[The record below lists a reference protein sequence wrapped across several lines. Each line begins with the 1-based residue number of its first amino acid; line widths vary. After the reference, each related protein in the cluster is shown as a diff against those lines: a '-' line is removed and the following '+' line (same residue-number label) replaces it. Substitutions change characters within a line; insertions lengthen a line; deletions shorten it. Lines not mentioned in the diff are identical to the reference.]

1 MRYAQISTQPSW
13 KRKKRVNLIGQ
24 QPVERQKLLRVAE
37 VLTLLGFLHSVE
49 YFADFHL
56 ALEPDEAQ
64 RFVHGETHWVE
75 PSVVEHL
82 RLKLNAVHD
91 VLAKELANSDDEHER
106 WLAQC
111 RYNLLQIAYAH
122 II

>member
-1 MRYAQISTQPSW
+1 MRYAQISTQPNW
-13 KRKKRVNLIGQ
+13 KRKNRINLVGQ

-37 VLTLLGFLHSVE
+37 LLTLLGFLHSVE

-56 ALEPDEAQ
+56 GLELDEAK
-64 RFVHGETHWVE
+64 RFVHGETHWVDA
-75 PSVVEHL
+75 STVEHL

-91 VLAKELANSDDEHER
+91 VLATQLADADEHER

-122 II
+122 IV

>member
-1 MRYAQISTQPSW
+1 MRYAQISNQPSW
-13 KRKKRVNLIGQ
+13 RRKKRINLVQQ
-24 QPVERQKLLRVAE
+24 QPMERQKLLRVAE

-56 ALEPDEAQ
+56 GLEPNEAK
-64 RFVHGETHWVE
+64 RFVHGETHWAE
-75 PSVVEHL
+75 PSVVEYL

-91 VLAKELANSDDEHER
+91 VLARQLAEADDNER

-111 RYNLLQIAYAH
+111 RYNLLQIAFAH

>member
-1 MRYAQISTQPSW
+1 M
-13 KRKKRVNLIGQ
+13 VGQ

-37 VLTLLGFLHSVE
+37 VLTLLGFLHSVKH
-49 YFADFHL
+49 FADFHL
-56 ALEPDEAQ
+56 GLEPDEAK
-64 RFVHGETHWVE
+64 RFVHSETHWVE

-91 VLAKELANSDDEHER
+91 VLARELADADDEHQR

-111 RYNLLQIAYAH
+111 RYNLLQIAFAH
-122 II
+122 IV

>member
-13 KRKKRVNLIGQ
+13 KRKKRINLVGQ

-49 YFADFHL
+49 SFADFHL
-56 ALEPDEAQ
+56 GLEPFEAKM
-64 RFVHGETHWVE
+64 FVHGETHWVE
-75 PSVVEHL
+75 PSTVEHL
-82 RLKLNAVHD
+82 RLKLNAVHNI
-91 VLAKELANSDDEHER
+91 LARQLADADGEHER

>member
-1 MRYAQISTQPSW
+1 MRYAQISTQPNW
-13 KRKKRVNLIGQ
+13 KRKNRINLVGQ

-37 VLTLLGFLHSVE
+37 LLTLLGFLHSVE

-56 ALEPDEAQ
+56 GLEPDEAAK
-64 RFVHGETHWVE
+64 FVLGETHWVE

-91 VLAKELANSDDEHER
+91 VLARELADADDEQQR
-106 WLAQC
+106 WFAQS
-111 RYNLLQIAYAH
+111 RYNLMQIAYAH